1 MFSPFPC
8 DDVVSRLKKMSDF
21 GAMNEVWSAWVDPE
35 NKPARACVEATMV
48 DPGILFEVMVTAV
61 KKA

>member
-1 MFSPFPC
+1 MLSPFPC
-8 DDVVSRLKKMSDF
+8 DGVVSRVKNMSDF

-35 NKPARACVEATMV
+35 NKPARACIEAPMAH
-48 DPGILFEVMVTAV
+48 PGILFEVMVTAV